1 MYAIEH
7 MKVFQQIEQL
17 QLIHRLIAAG
27 RTGQP
32 DDFARKLGISTR
44 RLHDI
49 LDELRSRGVPIRYCR
64 VVKNYFYDD
73 DFQLDISFRM
83 GKTSEIEER

>member
-1 MYAIEH
+1 MGVRSARVYSG
-7 MKVFQQIEQL
+7 KVFKQIEQL
-17 QLIHRLIAAG
+17 QRIHRLIAAG

-49 LDELRSRGVPIRYCR
+49 LDELRSRGVPIRYCH
-64 VVKNYFYDD
+64 VVKNYFFPTLGGDAALLS
-73 DFQLDISFRM
+73 QP
-83 GKTSEIEER
+83 